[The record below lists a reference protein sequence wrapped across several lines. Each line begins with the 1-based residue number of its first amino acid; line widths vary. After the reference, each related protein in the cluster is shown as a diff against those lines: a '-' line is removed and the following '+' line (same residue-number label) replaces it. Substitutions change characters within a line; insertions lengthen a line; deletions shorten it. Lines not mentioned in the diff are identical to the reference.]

1 MWPRAAIG
9 KAWRTYSPAMKS
21 RRKAIVT
28 VFLIVVAIVLAVPAL
43 FWLVQ
48 DRLIFFPQPVG
59 STAHL
64 PQRTAPIEVRAA
76 DGTIL
81 RGWMVPADLAPA
93 PAIVYFG
100 GNAEE
105 VSWAIASDRW
115 PRGYARIALNYRGYG
130 TSEGRPSAITLLA
143 DGLAIYDAV
152 AARTDVDRAR
162 IVAFGRS
169 LGTAVATHVAAN
181 RPVARTVL
189 VSPYDSLAAVG
200 SRHYPFLP
208 VGLMLRHRFAPIDD
222 AVRSHTPLLVIVADD
237 DSIIPVSHSRVLFDA
252 WAGAKTWR
260 NVAGADHNTLG
271 ATREFWQAIEA
282 FLAPR

>member
-1 MWPRAAIG
+1 M
-9 KAWRTYSPAMKS
+9 KAG
-21 RRKAIVT
+21 RKGIVT
-28 VFLIVVAIVLAVPAL
+28 ILLIVVAIVLAVPAL

-48 DRLIFFPQPVG
+48 DRLIFFPQPVV

-64 PQRTAPIEVRAA
+64 PPRTTPLAVRAA
-76 DGTIL
+76 DGTML
-81 RGWMVPADLAPA
+81 HGWMVPAETSPA
-93 PAIVYFG
+93 PAVVYFG

-115 PRGYARIALNYRGYG
+115 PRGYARIAINYRGYG
-130 TSEGRPSAITLLA
+130 TSEGKPSAATLLA

-152 AARTDVDRAR
+152 ASRREVDGAR

-181 RPVARTVL
+181 RPVMRTIL
-189 VSPYDSLAAVG
+189 VSPYDSLVAVG

-208 VGLMLRHRFAPIDD
+208 VEWMLRHRFAPVDD
-222 AVRSHTPLLVIVADD
+222 AVRSRTPLLVIVADD
-237 DSIIPVSHSRVLFDA
+237 DSIIPVAHSRVLFDA
-252 WAGAKTWR
+252 WAGEKTWR

-271 ATREFWQAIEA
+271 ATRQFWQAIDA
-282 FLAPR
+282 FLAAH